1 MKTALG
7 YFFLALGAT
16 FAGVALMVIFFAL
29 TGRLEALDHQATYD
43 PLHRA
48 ALIAYSIFHVVAIFP
63 LFYYGIKWIKREVH
77 EPIPPTGKR
86 AMN

>member
-16 FAGVALMVIFFAL
+16 FGGVVLGVLYFVVRGKL
-29 TGRLEALDHQATYD
+29 YLLDGQMDVPYQRVAMTVYG
-43 PLHRA
+43 
-48 ALIAYSIFHVVAIFP
+48 IFHVLAIFP
-63 LFYYGIKWIKREVH
+63 LFYFGIKWIKREAN
-77 EPIPPTGKR
+77 EEIPPTGER

>member
-16 FAGVALMVIFFAL
+16 FAGVVLTVLFFVVRGKL
-29 TGRLEALDHQATYD
+29 YLLDNQMD
-43 PLHRA
+43 VPFQR
-48 ALIAYSIFHVVAIFP
+48 VAMTV
-63 LFYYGIKWIKREVH
+63 YGIKWIKRDVH
-77 EPIPPTGKR
+77 EEIPPTGER